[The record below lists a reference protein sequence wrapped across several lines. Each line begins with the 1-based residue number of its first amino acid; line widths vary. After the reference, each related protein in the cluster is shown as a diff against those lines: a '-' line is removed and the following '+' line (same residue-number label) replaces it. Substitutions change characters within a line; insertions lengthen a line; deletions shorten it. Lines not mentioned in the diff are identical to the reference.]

1 MISSAVQ
8 GGGGASVH
16 VAIFLIRR
24 LFNGIGV
31 RFMLLLV
38 PLYYCE
44 IAPTEARG
52 KMVANHGFLIV
63 SGHMD
68 GTKILVSFF
77 QY

>member
-1 MISSAVQ
+1 M
-8 GGGGASVH
+8 H